1 MPSWIVY
8 GFQFVAIGAWTAYA
22 VVYFEAMGIDI
33 ALIGVLAAVPAVVA
47 ILASPAWGLVADRMG
62 DMRVPYLV
70 AALWAALA
78 AVGLATAPG
87 MPWLAVA
94 VLMLSLGAAGLT
106 PLIDARTIQRLW
118 PRRERFGQAR
128 VAGSI
133 AFMAGTIGTGILVA
147 ASDLRVMFM
156 VYAVAMTAAGIAAV
170 ALLGRPRGAR
180 KVGGVGPRAATGL
193 LRLPGL
199 ALFFAGSCVMWTAAV
214 GSMTLFSLRIIELGG
229 DTRLVGIGWATSALF
244 EVPMMILFARFA
256 ARIGVERLIVVG
268 ALLFVVR
275 AATWTVA
282 DSPLTFIAFTALGGS
297 GYALAMVGNHQLRGG
312 ARARASAG
320 DGPGPVREHGVRHR
334 DDRRSHH
341 GWTGGRN
348 RRAVGG
354 VSGGRRDRR
363 SGCRDGLGGDRP
375 EAGRGQPG
383 EGPAR
388 DVGRGSGPRH
398 GLPHGRSVRGAA
410 GARLGRSRRPPGRSR
425 RPPTGVARGSGTP
438 PPAGRLIA
446 RHPSPPRRAATPAGP
461 GTPRAAAPG
470 HARTADR
477 LPRATPGVATRPCA
491 GPLGGPFDASGRR
504 FARCRGHMAGTHVRG
519 VRCVRWKPPSVD
531 PRRRMGRQA
540 AAHRE
545 RGRGI
550 PQGTRSL
557 SMRRTSSISAARD
570 SSARPAT
577 TSSSASMSGSARDT

>member
-1 MPSWIVY
+1 MY

-70 AALWAALA
+70 AAIWAALA
-78 AVGLATAPG
+78 AVGLAMAPG

-94 VLMLSLGAAGLT
+94 VLMLSVGAAGLT

-118 PRRERFGQAR
+118 PQRERFGQAR

-147 ASDLRVMFM
+147 ASDLRIMFV
-156 VYAVAMTAAGIAAV
+156 VYAVAMTGAGIAAV
-170 ALLGRPRGAR
+170 ALLGRPRGAP

-199 ALFFAGSCVMWTAAV
+199 ALFFAGSCVMWTSAV

-256 ARIGVERLIVVG
+256 VRIGVERLIVVG
-268 ALLFVVR
+268 AAAVR
-275 AATWTVA
+275 RPSGNVDGGGQPA
-282 DSPLTFIAFTALGGS
+282 DVHRLHRAGRQRVCAGDGGD
-297 GYALAMVGNHQLRGG
+297 HQLRRG

-341 GWTGGRN
+341 GGAGGRD

-354 VSGGRRDRR
+354 VPGRR
-363 SGCRDGLGGDRP
+363 
-375 EAGRGQPG
+375 
-383 EGPAR
+383 
-388 DVGRGSGPRH
+388 
-398 GLPHGRSVRGAA
+398 
-410 GARLGRSRRPPGRSR
+410 GRSRRSGPCMVWAAIGR
-425 RPPTGVARGSGTP
+425 RPAGGS
-438 PPAGRLIA
+438 
-446 RHPSPPRRAATPAGP
+446 
-461 GTPRAAAPG
+461 AAA
-470 HARTADR
+470 
-477 LPRATPGVATRPCA
+477 V
-491 GPLGGPFDASGRR
+491 PLS
-504 FARCRGHMAGTHVRG
+504 T
-519 VRCVRWKPPSVD
+519 
-531 PRRRMGRQA
+531 
-540 AAHRE
+540 
-545 RGRGI
+545 
-550 PQGTRSL
+550 
-557 SMRRTSSISAARD
+557 
-570 SSARPAT
+570 
-577 TSSSASMSGSARDT
+577 